1 MPSIQQL
8 RYLVTLT
15 ETRHFRR
22 AADICNVTQ
31 PTLSAQLKEL
41 ERKLG
46 VTLVER
52 SRSKVIV
59 TPTGMAVAGIARRIL
74 RDLEEIRAVSS
85 SGRATLES
93 IVRIGV
99 VPTLGSYFLPLIVP
113 DLHER
118 YPRLGLYM
126 REGLPRRM
134 LRELQDGNLDL
145 LFYPMPV
152 GFSDLDGLSL
162 FREPIHVA
170 LPVDHRLAPEA
181 AISQHMLAGE
191 TILALE
197 PEHKLY
203 ELVRAICE
211 DAGAELSHDYEGTS
225 LDTLRQMVAMGM
237 GISLLPALYVKSEVA
252 REKLVVARP
261 FARRAPSRTI
271 GMIWR
276 RGTAREA
283 EYRTLAV
290 DICQILKKTAPEV
303 TVLG

>member
-8 RYLVTLT
+8 RYLVNLA

-22 AADICNVTQ
+22 AADACHVTQ

-46 VTLVER
+46 VTMVER
-52 SRSKVIV
+52 SRSRVII
-59 TPTGMAVAGIARRIL
+59 TPTGNAVAAIARRIL
-74 RDLEEIRAVSS
+74 RDIDEIRAVSAA
-85 SGRATLES
+85 GRATLETT
-93 IVRIGV
+93 IRIGV

-113 DLHER
+113 DLHAR
-118 YPRLGLYM
+118 YPRLGLYL
-126 REGLPRRM
+126 REGVPRM
-134 LRELQDGNLDL
+134 LMRGLEEGNIDL
-145 LFYPMPV
+145 VFYPMPI
-152 GFSDLDGLSL
+152 GSGDLDGISL

-170 LPVDHRLAPEA
+170 LPVDHRLASEP
-181 AISQHMLAGE
+181 AIEQAMLAGE

-197 PEHKLY
+197 PDHKLY
-203 ELVRAICE
+203 EQVRTICE
-211 DAGAELSHDYEGTS
+211 DVGAELSHDYAGTS

-237 GISLLPALYVKSEVA
+237 GLSLLPALYVKSEVA
-252 REKLVVARP
+252 RETLVVARP

-271 GMIWR
+271 GMAWR

-283 EYRTLAV
+283 EYRELAV
-290 DICQILKKTAPEV
+290 NICQILKHNAPEI

>member
-8 RYLVTLT
+8 RYLVSLT

-22 AADICNVTQ
+22 AADACHVTQ

-46 VTLVER
+46 VALVER
-52 SRSKVIV
+52 SRSHVII
-59 TPTGMAVAGIARRIL
+59 TPTGTAVAAIARRIL
-74 RDLEEIRAVSS
+74 RDLDEIHAVSA
-85 SGRATLES
+85 SGRASLES
-93 IVRIGV
+93 TIRIGV

-113 DLHER
+113 DIHAL
-118 YPRLGLYM
+118 YPRLGLYL
-126 REGLPRRM
+126 REGVPRT
-134 LRELQDGNLDL
+134 LRRDLENGGLDL
-145 LFYPMPV
+145 LFFPMPV
-152 GFSDLDGLSL
+152 GAAALDTQSL

-170 LPVDHRLAPEA
+170 VPVDHRLAAET
-181 AISQHMLAGE
+181 AIGHDMLAGE

-203 ELVRAICE
+203 EQVRAICE
-211 DAGAELSHDYEGTS
+211 DVGAALSHDYAGTS

-252 REKLVVARP
+252 RERLVVARP
-261 FARRAPSRTI
+261 FARRAPTRTI
-271 GMIWR
+271 GMVWR
-276 RGTAREA
+276 RGTVREA
-283 EYRTLAV
+283 EYRELAG
-290 DICQILKKTAPEV
+290 DICRILKETAPEI

>member
-8 RYLVTLT
+8 RYLVTLS

-22 AADICNVTQ
+22 AADACHVTQ

-52 SRSKVIV
+52 SRAHVIV
-59 TPTGMAVAGIARRIL
+59 TPTGHAVADIARRIL
-74 RDLEEIRAVSS
+74 RDLDEIRAVSA

-93 IVRIGV
+93 TIRIGV

-113 DLHER
+113 DLHAL

-126 REGLPRRM
+126 REGVPNRL
-134 LRELQDGNLDL
+134 LRQLEEGALDL
-145 LFYPMPV
+145 LFFPMPV
-152 GFSDLDGLSL
+152 RQAGFESRSL

-170 LPVDHRLAPEA
+170 VPVDHRLAGET
-181 AISQHMLAGE
+181 AISQEMLAGE

-197 PEHKLY
+197 QEHKLY
-203 ELVRAICE
+203 DQVRAICE
-211 DAGAELSHDYEGTS
+211 DVGAELSHDYEGTS

-237 GISLLPALYVKSEVA
+237 GLSLLPALYVKSEVT
-252 REKLVVARP
+252 REELVVARP
-261 FARRAPSRTI
+261 FARRAPTRTI
-271 GMIWR
+271 GMVWR

-283 EYRTLAV
+283 EYLKLAD
-290 DICQILKKTAPEV
+290 DICRILKRTAPDV

>member
-8 RYLVTLT
+8 RYLVSLT

-22 AADICNVTQ
+22 AADACHVTQ

-52 SRSKVIV
+52 SRSHVII
-59 TPTGMAVAGIARRIL
+59 TPTGNAVAAIARRIL
-74 RDLEEIRAVSS
+74 RDLDEIRAVSA
-85 SGRATLES
+85 SGRATLETT
-93 IVRIGV
+93 IRIGV

-113 DLHER
+113 DLHAL
-118 YPRLGLYM
+118 YPRLGLYL
-126 REGLPRRM
+126 REGLPRTL
-134 LRELQDGNLDL
+134 LRELENGGLDL
-145 LFYPMPV
+145 LFFPMPV
-152 GFSDLDGLSL
+152 GAGDLESLSL

-170 LPVDHRLAPEA
+170 LPVDHALATET
-181 AISQHMLAGE
+181 AIAHDMLAGE
-191 TILALE
+191 TFLALE

-203 ELVRAICE
+203 DQVRAICE
-211 DAGAELSHDYEGTS
+211 DVGAELSHDYEGTS

-237 GISLLPALYVKSEVA
+237 GLSLLPALYVKSEVA
-252 REKLVVARP
+252 REDLVVARP
-261 FARRAPSRTI
+261 FLRRGPTRTI
-271 GMIWR
+271 GMVWR

-283 EYRTLAV
+283 DYRRLAV
-290 DICQILKKTAPEV
+290 DICQILRRTAPEI

>member
-8 RYLVTLT
+8 RYLVSLS

-22 AADICNVTQ
+22 AADACNVTQ
-31 PTLSAQLKEL
+31 PTLSAQFKEL

-52 SRSKVIV
+52 SRSKVIM
-59 TPTGMAVAGIARRIL
+59 TPTGMAVARIARRIL
-74 RDLEEIRAVSS
+74 RDLEEIRAVSA

-93 IVRIGV
+93 TIRIGV

-113 DLHER
+113 DLHGR
-118 YPRLGLYM
+118 YPRLGLYV

-134 LRELQDGNLDL
+134 LRELQDGSLDL
-145 LFYPMPV
+145 LFYPMPL
-152 GFSDLDGLSL
+152 GSNDLDGVSL

-170 LPVDHRLAPEA
+170 LPVDHPLASET
-181 AISQHMLAGE
+181 AIRQDMLAGE

-197 PEHKLY
+197 PDHKLY
-203 ELVRAICE
+203 DQVRAICE
-211 DAGAELSHDYEGTS
+211 DVGAELSHDYEGTS

-237 GISLLPALYVKSEVA
+237 GISMLPALYVKSEVA

-271 GMIWR
+271 GMFWR
-276 RGTAREA
+276 RGTARED
-283 EYRTLAV
+283 EYRRLAV
-290 DICQILKKTAPEV
+290 DICEILKQTAPEV
-303 TVLG
+303 MVLG